1 MLPVKIEICNFGKIR
16 REYRQIV
23 NEYEMRIS
31 NMARFRRCDGAKLPQ
46 DAILLDPRGM
56 EMDSEEFYRLIY
68 EHSKNGRKI
77 VFSVGPPEGFSDE
90 DRKEHMLLSLSKL
103 TLRHELAYL
112 VLLEQIYR
120 ALLKMKGTNYE
131 K

>member
-1 MLPVKIEICNFGKIR
+1 MLPVKIEICNFGKIQ

-46 DAILLDPRGM
+46 DAILLDPRGV

-68 EHSKNGRKI
+68 EYSKNGRKI
-77 VFSVGPPEGFSDE
+77 VFAVGPPEGFSDE
-90 DRKEHMLLSLSKL
+90 NRKGHMLLSLSKL